1 MVINIANF
9 NFGGDGGG
17 GGKPALLQE
26 KTATIVQ
33 NGSQTITPDEGFD
46 GMSSVQINA
55 AITGDSSA
63 IDFSSIGY
71 SDEFSAEV
79 NAKLNDY
86 VAYSKTLYDAWDPSR
101 NIAGFLY
108 SYNTK
113 LVIAFKNY
121 EDNYMLNLCKIKFNN
136 EEAKALNIE
145 MDRGLIDIGTISG
158 GANNGS
164 TLNVNNYIE
173 FELQIGPLPTN
184 LKSELKGLILDIEYE
199 D

>member
-1 MVINIANF
+1 MTSSPKITWYIREDI
-9 NFGGDGGG
+9 DGISEYSPKRTHELDGSYAPNDKIILDIQVWNNRLG
-17 GGKPALLQE
+17 TE
-26 KTATIVQ
+26 DVQ
-33 NGSQTITPDEGFD
+33 D
-46 GMSSVQINA
+46 A
-55 AITGDSSA
+55 K
-63 IDFSSIGY
+63 
-71 SDEFSAEV
+71 
-79 NAKLNDY
+79 NAKL
-86 VAYSKTLYDAWDPSR
+86 SK
-101 NIAGFLY
+101 F
-108 SYNTK
+108 
-113 LVIAFKNY
+113 FKNY

-164 TLNVNNYIE
+164 ILNVNNYIE